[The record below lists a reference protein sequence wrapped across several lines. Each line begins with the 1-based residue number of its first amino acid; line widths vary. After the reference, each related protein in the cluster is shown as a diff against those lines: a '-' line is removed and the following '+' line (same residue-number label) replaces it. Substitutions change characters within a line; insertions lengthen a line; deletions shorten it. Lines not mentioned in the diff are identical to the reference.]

1 MKKNIKSIIVSIIL
15 PIILTALYVGD
26 YFLVEIY
33 KGVPVYLMHF
43 FGTDLAGYKSF
54 AHISS
59 TIIFIILLIVLLS
72 FIVVY
77 WVTLNKKKK

>member
-26 YFLVEIY
+26 YFLVEKY
-33 KGVPVYLMHF
+33 KGVPVYLMHL

-54 AHISS
+54 EHLSS
-59 TIIFIILLIVLLS
+59 SIIFGILLIVLLS
-72 FIVVY
+72 FIVYY
-77 WVTLNKKKK
+77 WVAMNKKKK